1 MGESP
6 ETTDSRTGG
15 RVVGQDTAMIGVV
28 IAGLLS
34 AFLVPGPFMMI
45 GLLLLVIL
53 GACAYLT
60 PASFRH
66 PRPRERSPACTCSAL
81 AGREAGP

>member
-45 GLLLLVIL
+45 GLLLLS
-53 GACAYLT
+53 ACADLT